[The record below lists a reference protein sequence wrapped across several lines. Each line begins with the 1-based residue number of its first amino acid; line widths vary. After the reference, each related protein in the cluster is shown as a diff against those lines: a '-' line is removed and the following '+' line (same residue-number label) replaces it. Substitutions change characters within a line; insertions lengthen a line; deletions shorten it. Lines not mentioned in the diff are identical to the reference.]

1 MRKKVL
7 ETIKKFHMLDYGDY
21 IVVGVSGGIDST
33 VLLHILYSFKQEY
46 NLILHVVHVHHGL
59 RAEEADRD
67 AFFVQEL
74 CKNLNIPCDI
84 FYYDIKKEAK
94 EKKMSE
100 EEAGRMIRY
109 KKFQEVAKHYDGKI
123 AVAHNSND
131 QAETILMRLARG
143 TGLKGLIGIVPVRDN
158 IIRPLIACERKEIE
172 KYSEE
177 FQIPFCNDSTNNMDF
192 YTRNKI
198 RHFLIPWMERELNQN
213 TVKSLAKTSSLLL
226 EEEHYLEKQALE
238 AFSYVVE
245 KNNSNQIV
253 FDILKF
259 NQYDIVIKRRMIRK
273 AIMLL
278 KNELKDVSFKHIS
291 QILFLLEKQSGKRI
305 SLPKGVCAEIQYKK
319 LYLFLG
325 NIDKTSSY
333 SYNLSLGKTIFIK
346 ELRKYI
352 CLSLNEEKKEIK
364 SAKICTKV
372 FDYDKIN
379 TNLSLRTR
387 QAGDFIVLNH
397 SSGTKKLK
405 DYFIDEKI
413 PRQQRDKI
421 PLLTN
426 GKEILWLIGVKTTH
440 SCCVDKNTKNILY
453 VQIWEDVQK

>member
-7 ETIKKFHMLDYGDY
+7 ETIKKFHMLHYGDY
-21 IVVGVSGGIDST
+21 IIVGVSGGIDST

-46 NLILHVVHVHHGL
+46 NLTLHVVHIHHGL

-74 CKNLNIPCDI
+74 CGNLGIPCDV
-84 FYYDIKKEAK
+84 FYYDIKKEARK
-94 EKKMSE
+94 QKMSE
-100 EEAGRMIRY
+100 EETGRIIRY
-109 KKFQEVAKHYDGKI
+109 QKFQEVAKIHNGKI

-143 TGLKGLIGIVPVRDN
+143 TGLKGLIGIAPVRDN
-158 IIRPLIACERKEIE
+158 IIRPLIVCERKEIE
-172 KYSEE
+172 TYSEK
-177 FQIPFCNDSTNNMDF
+177 FQVPFQNDTTNDMDF

-198 RHFLIPWMERELNQN
+198 RHFLIPWMEKELNQN
-213 TVKSLAKTSSLLL
+213 TIKNLAKTSSLLL
-226 EEEHYLEKQALE
+226 EEEYYLEKQTSK
-238 AFSYVVE
+238 AFSYAVE
-245 KNNSNQIV
+245 KNESNQII

-273 AIMLL
+273 AIMFL
-278 KNELKDVSFKHIS
+278 KNELKDVSFEHIS

-305 SLPKGVCAEIQYKK
+305 SLPKGICAEIQYKK
-319 LYLFLG
+319 LCLFLG
-325 NIDKTSSY
+325 NIDKTNPY
-333 SYNLSLGKTIFIK
+333 SYNLVLRKTIFIK

-397 SSGTKKLK
+397 FSGTKKLK

-421 PLLTN
+421 PLLTS
-426 GKEILWLIGVKTTH
+426 GKEVLWLIGIKTTH

>member
-7 ETIKKFHMLDYGDY
+7 ETIKRFHMLHYGDY
-21 IVVGVSGGIDST
+21 IIVGVSGGIDST

-46 NLILHVVHVHHGL
+46 NLTLHVVHIHHGL

-67 AFFVQEL
+67 AFFVQKL
-74 CKNLNIPCDI
+74 CKDLSIPCDV
-84 FYYDIKKEAK
+84 FYYDIKKEARK
-94 EKKMSE
+94 QKMSE
-100 EEAGRMIRY
+100 EETGRMIRY
-109 KKFQEVAKHYDGKI
+109 KKFQEIAKIHNGKI

-143 TGLKGLIGIVPVRDN
+143 TGLKGLIGIAPVRDN
-158 IIRPLIACERKEIE
+158 IIRPLIECERKEIE
-172 KYSEE
+172 TYSEE
-177 FQIPFCNDSTNNMDF
+177 FQIPFRNDATNDMDF

-198 RHFLIPWMERELNQN
+198 RHFLIPWMEKELNQS
-213 TVKSLAKTSSLLL
+213 TVKNLAKTSSLLL
-226 EEEHYLEKQALE
+226 EEEYYLEKQASE
-238 AFSYVVE
+238 AFSYTVE

-253 FDILKF
+253 FDILRF

-273 AIMLL
+273 AIIFL
-278 KNELKDVSFKHIS
+278 KNELKDISFAHIS
-291 QILFLLEKQSGKRI
+291 QVLFLLEKQSGKRI
-305 SLPKGVCAEIQYKK
+305 SLPKGIFAEIQYKK
-319 LYLFLG
+319 LCLFLG
-325 NIDKTSSY
+325 NIDKTIPY
-333 SYNLSLGKTIFIK
+333 LYNLALGKTIFIK
-346 ELRKYI
+346 ELGKYI

-387 QAGDFIVLNH
+387 QAGDFIVLNY

-405 DYFIDEKI
+405 DYLIDEKI

-426 GKEILWLIGVKTTH
+426 GKEILWLIGMKTTH